1 MDAEES
7 RSFVLGFFAELAS
20 GNPACWDRVSDDAA
34 WSLIARAADYPYEAD
49 YTKASYRR
57 LVEGSGAEFPTGL
70 RFTITG
76 TTAERDRVAVEAE
89 SYGYHRSGALYNNRY
104 HLMVLLA
111 GGKIVRVRE
120 YLDSGHAAE
129 VLKDAVSPGVKAR
142 KS

>member
-1 MDAEES
+1 VDAEES
-7 RSFVLGFFAELAS
+7 RSFVLAFFAELAA
-20 GNPACWDRVSDDAA
+20 GNPACWDRVSDDAT
-34 WSLIARAADYPYEAD
+34 WSLIARAADYPYEPE

-76 TTAERDRVAVEAE
+76 TTAERDRVALEAE

-104 HLMVLLA
+104 HLMVLLS
-111 GGKIVRVRE
+111 GGKIATVRE

-129 VLKDAVSPGVKAR
+129 VLRDASSPGVR
-142 KS
+142 TRRP

>member
-1 MDAEES
+1 VDAEES
-7 RSFVLGFFAELAS
+7 RRFVLAFFAELAS
-20 GNPACWDRVSDDAA
+20 GNPACWDRVSEEAS
-34 WSLIARAADYPYEAD
+34 WSLIARAADYPYEPE
-49 YTKASYRR
+49 YTKSSYRR

-111 GGKIVRVRE
+111 EGKIRTVRE

-129 VLKDAVSPGVKAR
+129 VLRNAASPGVRTR
-142 KS
+142 KP